1 MYIYIYTH
9 YMPMISPK
17 IITKPAQLD
26 PDDPGT
32 PVPEIID
39 LLADQLTNCVLW
51 DPAMGAM
58 LKDGT
63 LVYLGH
69 LGFLKNIMTIPRGRN
84 L

>member
-1 MYIYIYTH
+1 
-9 YMPMISPK
+9 MISLQDIPPRY
-17 IITKPAQLD
+17 TSQL
-26 PDDPGT
+26 PPGT

-63 LVYLGH
+63 LVA
-69 LGFLKNIMTIPRGRN
+69 GFVQLS
-84 L
+84 